1 MVPTTIPVQG
11 KWTPY
16 CLLVW
21 PGVRSCVYTSFGYV
35 FIFFHKCWRNL
46 FKNGWSSPSTI
57 LGGKTALAWVL
68 TIPLWTWDIDTLWNE
83 SSAKKFLCLYD
94 GLPMSYRPQY
104 SRKGWSGS
112 CKSNCCGYTTKSHFW
127 FDKNTKRKASLVEY
141 CTFRYT
147 EYRQIKKHVNTRW
160 LSLERAVQRV
170 LQQFDPL
177 KSYFLF
183 EGRIAIV

>member
-1 MVPTTIPVQG
+1 
-11 KWTPY
+11 
-16 CLLVW
+16 
-21 PGVRSCVYTSFGYV
+21 
-35 FIFFHKCWRNL
+35 
-46 FKNGWSSPSTI
+46 
-57 LGGKTALAWVL
+57 
-68 TIPLWTWDIDTLWNE
+68 
-83 SSAKKFLCLYD
+83 
-94 GLPMSYRPQY
+94 MSYRPQY